1 MRAKEFK
8 NNLKTIKNQ
17 LKGMTLQLCQPKS
30 FVPHKT
36 LKSFGLAILEAE
48 KLYNGFFI
56 NWVWTTEGLKYIGG
70 FDELRA
76 MLNTGIVTGVS
87 FKAQYVPADFGEW
100 MRIEGGLD

>member
-1 MRAKEFK
+1 MRPSEFK
-8 NNLKTIKNQ
+8 KNLKSIKNQ

-56 NWVWTTEGLKYIGG
+56 NWVWTTEGLVYVGG
-70 FDELRA
+70 FDELKK
-76 MLNTGIVTGVS
+76 LIGKGIVTDVS
-87 FKAQYVPADFGEW
+87 FKAKYVPADFAEY
-100 MRIEGGLD
+100 MRLEGGLD